1 MDYILLW
8 CIASP
13 RLQLYSVI
21 YHARACQAAML
32 LLKATAS
39 LSSMEVLTFFGLGSL
54 LGSLWRC

>member
-1 MDYILLW
+1 
-8 CIASP
+8 
-13 RLQLYSVI
+13 
-21 YHARACQAAML
+21 ML